1 MTIPDYIKV
10 DSMILMYVILVLI
23 VVFSIYFLRKIDKD
37 KKNDY
42 SLMDLIVSGG
52 KIQERKVTRLGTWIV
67 STWGFV
73 YLIIEGKLDEWYFVG
88 YIGAWVA
95 NAILAAKHQPT
106 AANEDGTEQHER

>member
-1 MTIPDYIKV
+1 MIIPEHIQV
-10 DSMILMYVILVLI
+10 ESMYLMYIILAI
-23 VVFSIYFLRKIDKD
+23 IICSSIYLLRKIDKD
-37 KKNDY
+37 KKNNY
-42 SLMDLIVSGG
+42 SLMDLIVSDG

-106 AANEDGTEQHER
+106 SAEENGTEQHER